1 MLTIASADQLA
12 ALLSST
18 EKPLVLIDLY
28 ADWCGPCKRITGP
41 LEDLSK
47 TPEYEKV
54 VFAKLN
60 IDKMEELEIT
70 SIVMPDTIPC
80 ILYMKDGKETHRL
93 CSSNMTHIEDG
104 LKVLIKAD

>member
-1 MLTIASADQLA
+1 MIEITSSEHLA
-12 ALLSST
+12 TLLSST
-18 EKPLVLIDLY
+18 EQSLVLIDLY

-47 TPEYEKV
+47 LPEYEKV
-54 VFAKLN
+54 VFVKLN
-60 IDKMEELEIT
+60 IDKMEEMEIT

-80 ILYMKDGKETHRL
+80 ILYMKDGKETSRL

-104 LKVLIKAD
+104 LKTLIKA

>member
-1 MLTIASADQLA
+1 MIEITSSEHLA
-12 ALLSST
+12 TLLSST
-18 EKPLVLIDLY
+18 EQPLVLIDLY

-47 TPEYEKV
+47 LPEYEKV

-60 IDKMEELEIT
+60 IDKMEEMEIT

-80 ILYMKDGKETHRL
+80 ILYMKDGKETRRL
-93 CSSNMTHIEDG
+93 CSSNMTQIEDG

>member
-1 MLTIASADQLA
+1 MLTITSAEHLTT
-12 ALLSST
+12 LLSST
-18 EKPLVLIDLY
+18 ENPRVLIDLY

-47 TPEYEKV
+47 LPEYEKV

-60 IDKMEELEIT
+60 IDKMEEMEIT

-80 ILYMKDGKETHRL
+80 ILYMKDGKETNRL
-93 CSSNMTHIEDG
+93 CSSDMTRIEDG
-104 LKVLIKAD
+104 LKMLIKA

>member
-1 MLTIASADQLA
+1 MLTITSAEQFST
-12 ALLSST
+12 LLSST
-18 EKPLVLIDLY
+18 EQPLVLIDLY

-47 TPEYEKV
+47 LPEYEKV

-60 IDKMEELEIT
+60 IDKMEELDIT

-80 ILYMKDGKETHRL
+80 ILYMKDGKETNRL
-93 CSSNMTHIEDG
+93 CSSDMTRIENG
-104 LKVLIKAD
+104 LKTLIKA

>member
-1 MLTIASADQLA
+1 MLNITSVEQLST
-12 ALLSST
+12 LLSST
-18 EKPLVLIDLY
+18 EQPFVLIDLY

-47 TPEYEKV
+47 LPEYEKV

-60 IDKMEELEIT
+60 IDKMEEMEIT

-80 ILYMKDGKETHRL
+80 ILYMKDGKETSRL
-93 CSSNMTHIEDG
+93 CSSNMTQIEDG
-104 LKVLIKAD
+104 LKTLIKA

>member
-1 MLTIASADQLA
+1 MITITSADQLA

-18 EKPLVLIDLY
+18 EQPLVLIDLY

-47 TPEYEKV
+47 TPEYEKI

-60 IDKMEELEIT
+60 IDKMEELDIT

-80 ILYMKDGKETHRL
+80 ILYMKDGKETNRL
-93 CSSNMTHIEDG
+93 CSSDMTRIENG
-104 LKVLIKAD
+104 LKTLIKA

>member
-1 MLTIASADQLA
+1 MLTITSVEQFST
-12 ALLSST
+12 LLSST
-18 EKPLVLIDLY
+18 EQPLVLIDLY

-47 TPEYEKV
+47 LPEYEKV

-60 IDKMEELEIT
+60 IDKMEEMEIT

-80 ILYMKDGKETHRL
+80 ILYMKDGKETSRL
-93 CSSNMTHIEDG
+93 CSSNMMHIEDG
-104 LKVLIKAD
+104 LKTLIKA

>member
-1 MLTIASADQLA
+1 MLTITSAEHLTTL
-12 ALLSST
+12 LLST
-18 EKPLVLIDLY
+18 KQPLVLIDLY

-47 TPEYEKV
+47 LPEYEKI

-60 IDKMEELEIT
+60 IDKMEEMEIT

-80 ILYMKDGKETHRL
+80 ILYMKDGKETNRL
-93 CSSNMTHIEDG
+93 CSSDMTRIEDG
-104 LKVLIKAD
+104 LKTLIKA

>member
-1 MLTIASADQLA
+1 MLTITSAEQFST
-12 ALLSST
+12 LLSST
-18 EKPLVLIDLY
+18 EQPLVLIDLY

-47 TPEYEKV
+47 LPEYEKV

-60 IDKMEELEIT
+60 IDKMEEMEIT

-80 ILYMKDGKETHRL
+80 ILYMKDGKETSRL
-93 CSSNMTHIEDG
+93 CSSNMMHIEDG
-104 LKVLIKAD
+104 LKTLIKA

>member
-1 MLTIASADQLA
+1 MLNITSAEQLA

-18 EKPLVLIDLY
+18 EQPLVLIDLY

-41 LEDLSK
+41 LEDLSTTSK
-47 TPEYEKV
+47 YEKV

-60 IDKMEELEIT
+60 IDKMEEMEIT

-80 ILYMKDGKETHRL
+80 ILYMKDGKETSRL
-93 CSSNMTHIEDG
+93 CSSNMMHIEDG
-104 LKVLIKAD
+104 LKTLIKA

>member
-1 MLTIASADQLA
+1 MIEITSSEHLA
-12 ALLSST
+12 TLLSST
-18 EKPLVLIDLY
+18 EQPLVLIDLY

-47 TPEYEKV
+47 LPEYEKV

-60 IDKMEELEIT
+60 IDKMEEMEIT

-80 ILYMKDGKETHRL
+80 ILYMKDGKETSRL
-93 CSSNMTHIEDG
+93 CSSNMMQIEDG
-104 LKVLIKAD
+104 LKTLIKA